1 MTQEWE
7 KTLTVWAEYK
17 GEEMQATFTAKTV
30 RTDYGVP
37 GSPEWNEVDP
47 YSIEVEHLTI
57 LGLDV
62 KMADL
67 PDDLHDAIMELSDGL
82 EWKE

>member
-1 MTQEWE
+1 MMQKWE
-7 KTLTVWAEYK
+7 KTLAVEAEYK
-17 GEEMQATFTAKTV
+17 GEEMQVTFTAETV

-47 YSIEVEHLTI
+47 YSIEVKYLTI
-57 LGLDV
+57 LGLNV

-67 PDDLHDAIMELSDGL
+67 PDDLHDAIMALSDGL
-82 EWKE
+82 EWEE